1 MAYVK
6 NQWKAK
12 DTITSAKLNNMEDG
26 IDVALNRAAIPG
38 PAGPQGERGET
49 GLAGPQGEKGEK
61 GDTGETGQAGM
72 EGKSVTVVTFVKNT
86 EGQITGGTAS
96 LSDGS
101 AVTITVT
108 EEG

>member
-26 IDVALNRAAIPG
+26 IDGALNRAAIPG

-49 GLAGPQGEKGEK
+49 GLAGPQGEKG
-61 GDTGETGQAGM
+61 GTGEAGQAGM